1 MQKKWKVED
10 RRRLLLC
17 LLIFGL
23 MAALFIL
30 PNQFS
35 SLAGGK
41 QVKKGLFQQTKSHE
55 EGLENYDIRNDVKS
69 EEVAEAFAK
78 YRDTVGKDSAMVADI
93 RGNFVRGEEQLR
105 SRI

>member
-1 MQKKWKVED
+1 MQNNWKAED

-17 LLIFGL
+17 LIIFGL

-41 QVKKGLFQQTKSHE
+41 QLRKGLFQQTKSHE
-55 EGLENYDIRNDVKS
+55 EGLENYDIRDDAKS
-69 EEVAEAFAK
+69 EEVADAFVK
-78 YRDTVGKDSAMVADI
+78 YRQTVNKDAALVADI
-93 RGNFVRGEEQLR
+93 RGEFVR
-105 SRI
+105 